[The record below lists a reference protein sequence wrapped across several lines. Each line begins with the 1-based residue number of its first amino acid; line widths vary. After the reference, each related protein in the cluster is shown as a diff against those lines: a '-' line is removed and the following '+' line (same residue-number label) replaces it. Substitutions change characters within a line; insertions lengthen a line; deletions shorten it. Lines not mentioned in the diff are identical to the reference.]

1 MNQLIDLSG
10 EALADDWTIPKH
22 EISKRRLIRRT
33 PRHNIYKA
41 DWFGDV
47 LLYEPI
53 EDFKR
58 IEVPSEEELVIQ
70 NNLNNS
76 ILDQD
81 DLSNRLENLDIN
93 SHKLS
98 RSRLSLNSE
107 FSDQVDSAYSSISS
121 TPQYFTKQLNSEFE
135 FPSKLSTPSS
145 IESSEFSFTNLKD
158 TDEVKLTTKFSEIEK
173 ENLGELKAKREVL
186 NSTKPVILNKDSYNF
201 GHLFK
206 EKHKRKNSSNNESKT
221 SWFELNELR
230 LVAHESFM
238 LFMGVSLDE
247 AALESSQSTSLVMQM
262 NHPKS
267 SSLYNLLHAKK
278 NSTSPIDR

>member
-1 MNQLIDLSG
+1 MNQFIDLSG

-22 EISKRRLIRRT
+22 EISKKKLIRCT

-53 EDFKR
+53 ENFER
-58 IEVPSEEELVIQ
+58 VEAPSEEELVIQ

-81 DLSNRLENLDIN
+81 DLINRLESLDIHSN
-93 SHKLS
+93 KLS

-121 TPQYFTKQLNSEFE
+121 TPQYFTKQFKSEFE
-135 FPSKLSTPSS
+135 FPSKLPTPRS
-145 IESSEFSFTNLKD
+145 IDSSEFTFTGIVNS
-158 TDEVKLTTKFSEIEK
+158 TNKFPEN
-173 ENLGELKAKREVL
+173 ENLDEIKVKKEIS
-186 NSTKPVILNKDSYNF
+186 NSTSPVILNKDSFSF
-201 GHLFK
+201 GCLFK
-206 EKHKRKNSSNNESKT
+206 EKRQENSSNNESKT

-247 AALESSQSTSLVMQM
+247 TAFGSSQSTSLVMQM

-267 SSLYNLLHAKK
+267 SSLYNLLHATKI
-278 NSTSPIDR
+278 STSPIDG